1 HLMGQKGRPVM
12 ITVRPA
18 ADRGHTKLDWLDSWH
33 SFSFGDYY
41 DPANTQFRSLRVL
54 NDDRVAPGGGFGMH
68 PHRDF
73 EILSY
78 VVSGALEHKDSL
90 GTGSVVRA
98 GEVQRITAGTGVLHS
113 EFNPSAT
120 EPVHFLQIWLTPERR
135 GLKPGYEQKEFPEAD
150 RRGRLRL
157 VASRDGRDE
166 SVTIHQDADVYA
178 TLLQAGETVTHEL
191 RPGRFAQLQV
201 ARGAVTINGKLLA
214 AGDGGYVSDEA
225 IVKLAATEPTEL
237 LLFDLA

>member
-1 HLMGQKGRPVM
+1 M

-18 ADRGHTKLDWLDSWH
+18 ADRGHTKLEWLDSWH

-178 TLLQAGETVTHEL
+178 TLLQPGETVTHKL
-191 RPGRFAQLQV
+191 RPGRFAQVQV

>member
-1 HLMGQKGRPVM
+1 M

-73 EILSY
+73 EIMSY

-90 GTGSVVRA
+90 GTGSVLRA

-135 GLKPGYEQKEFPEAD
+135 GLKPGYEQKAFPEAD
-150 RRGRLRL
+150 RRGRLQL
-157 VASRDGRDE
+157 VASHDGRDG
-166 SVTIHQDADVYA
+166 SVTIHQDADVHA
-178 TLLQAGETVTHEL
+178 TLLQPGESVTHAV
-191 RPGRFAQLQV
+191 RPGRFVQVQV
-201 ARGAVTINGKLLA
+201 ARGAVTLNGKRLA
-214 AGDGGYVSDEA
+214 AGDGAYASDEESL
-225 IVKLAATEPTEL
+225 KLAATEPAEL